1 MSLRLN
7 EAIPKWEVVQTS
19 RKSSTISA
27 TMEGVELYDQRQP
40 VLTTGE
46 REIARLVVVVGAAVT
61 FRTNGDPANRGYDDI
76 KMATAGNLIGSAV
89 FTNRRVVGSVIRGDF
104 FGNKLNIDRD
114 GVGVLIEFPYEQVGA
129 LELEMKQKA
138 FGGNKPIGI
147 WMHARDPYGAGL
159 RLDVQGSLALNGRSR
174 RVDDLAEL
182 FSEVADAVAL
192 HSRPHVYPEAGALID
207 AYLSEGPTISEE
219 GNPTVLLEPEGATE
233 PMPPVSISS
242 GPPPSADTSD
252 GSREEASETPSTT
265 EVVAKPASRAD
276 EDRVILARFCAKCG
290 ARFDD
295 DSAFCS
301 DCGTRRLSKAES
313 G

>member
-19 RKSSTISA
+19 RGSSTASA

-40 VLTTGE
+40 VVATGE

-114 GVGVLIEFPYEQVGA
+114 GVGVLFEFPYEQVGA

-207 AYLSEGPTISEE
+207 AYLSEGPTTSDE
-219 GNPTVLLEPEGATE
+219 GNPTVLLEPEGATG
-233 PMPPVSISS
+233 PMPLVSITEA
-242 GPPPSADTSD
+242 PPPPVDSSD
-252 GSREEASETPSTT
+252 QSREEESETPPST
-265 EVVAKPASRAD
+265 EVVAEPASGVVANQ
-276 EDRVILARFCAKCG
+276 VILASFCAQCG
-290 ARFDD
+290 ARFDGEA
-295 DSAFCS
+295 AFCS
-301 DCGTRRLSKAES
+301 DCGTRRLSKAA
-313 G
+313 GG